1 MKGPNVACTTLG
13 SLYHYY
19 RMLKDDTMQKK
30 SEKIIFTLYL
40 LGFLGLALTVALMQP
55 LANTPPLY
63 GNPPDEHARYLIP
76 QFICKYGRIPTGLE
90 EEVRI
95 PAYGFSYAL
104 YNVFP
109 YIIQGYVMRF
119 VNLFT
124 ESEVALLYTARLVN
138 VTFGLLMA
146 VVVYFIGK
154 KVFRDAGFRW
164 MFCFA
169 VTYLPEGLFLHT
181 YVNTDS
187 CCMLS
192 TAMMVYALVCVYQDG
207 INVRNSLWMSGG
219 IILCAL
225 SYYNAYGYIV
235 SCILLFVAFFL
246 QKKENGGYSYDWK
259 RMLKYGCLIA
269 GVVLI
274 GISWWF
280 IRSYIVLDG
289 DLLGLKTREKM
300 AIQYAIE
307 SVNPLTMK
315 TYQAMGYSVSE
326 MLKERYTFTGLYHS
340 FVAAFGSM
348 SIFGTIW
355 LYRAYKMFFAAGCL
369 GVVVYLV
376 RYKQRRHITGK
387 EWFFHINMLYCIL
400 MPAILTIYYA
410 YTMDY
415 QNQGRYL
422 LPALVPLMYY
432 TVKGIQKL
440 SEIKI
445 GKLQLPAWLVN
456 AGIAVCF
463 LIIIGSA
470 VDMVYIRALPVYLET
485 GLVLK

>member
-1 MKGPNVACTTLG
+1 
-13 SLYHYY
+13 
-19 RMLKDDTMQKK
+19 MQKK

-40 LGFLGLALTVALMQP
+40 LGFLALALTIALLQP
-55 LANTPPLY
+55 LANTPPLF

-76 QFICKYGRIPTGLE
+76 QFICRYGRIPTGLE

-109 YIIQGYVMRF
+109 YIVQGYIMRF
-119 VNLFT
+119 VSLFT
-124 ESEVALLYTARLVN
+124 ESGIALLYTARLVN

-154 KVFRDAGFRW
+154 RVFQDDRFRW
-164 MFCFA
+164 LFCFA
-169 VTYLPEGLFLHT
+169 VTYLPEGLFMHT

-192 TAMMVYALVCVYQDG
+192 TAMMVYALICVYQDD

-235 SCILLFVAFFL
+235 SCILLFVMFFL
-246 QKKENGGYSYDWK
+246 QKKESGGYSYDWK
-259 RMLKYGCLIA
+259 KMLKYGCFIA
-269 GVVLI
+269 AVVLI

-289 DLLGLKTREKM
+289 DLLGLATREKM

-307 SVNPLTMK
+307 SVNPLTMQ
-315 TYQAMGYSVSE
+315 TYQSMGYTVFE
-326 MLKERYTFTGLYHS
+326 MFQERYTLSGLFHS
-340 FVAAFGSM
+340 FVGAFGSM
-348 SIFGTIW
+348 SIYGSIW
-355 LYRAYKMFFAAGCL
+355 LYRAYKVFFAAGIVGAL
-369 GVVVYLV
+369 LYLI
-376 RYKQRRHITGK
+376 RYKKRRKISGR
-387 EWFFHINMLYCIL
+387 EWFFHINMLYCIF
-400 MPAILTIYYA
+400 MPAFLTIYYA
-410 YTMDY
+410 YTTDY

-422 LPALVPLMYY
+422 LPALLPLMYY
-432 TVKGIQKL
+432 MIKGIQKL
-440 SEIKI
+440 SEISFR
-445 GKLQLPAWLVN
+445 GRTFPGWLVN
-456 AGIAVCF
+456 AGIAACF
-463 LIIIGSA
+463 LIIIGGTI
-470 VDMVYIRALPVYLET
+470 DMVYVRALPVYLET
-485 GLVLK
+485 GLVLE

>member
-1 MKGPNVACTTLG
+1 
-13 SLYHYY
+13 
-19 RMLKDDTMQKK
+19 MQKK

-40 LGFLGLALTVALMQP
+40 LGFLGLALTIALLQP

-109 YIIQGYVMRF
+109 YIVQGYVMRF

-124 ESEVALLYTARLVN
+124 ESEAALLYTARLVN

-146 VVVYFIGK
+146 VVVYLIGK
-154 KVFRDAGFRW
+154 KVFQDARFRW

-169 VTYLPEGLFLHT
+169 VTYLPEGLFMHT

-192 TAMMVYALVCVYQDG
+192 TSMMVYALVCVYRDG
-207 INVRNSLWMSGG
+207 INIRNSLWMSGG

-235 SCILLFVAFFL
+235 SCILLFLVFFL
-246 QKKENGGYSYDWK
+246 QKKESGGYSYDWK
-259 RMLKYGCLIA
+259 RMLQYGCLIA
-269 GVVLI
+269 GVVLVGI
-274 GISWWF
+274 GWWF

-315 TYQAMGYSVSE
+315 TYQAMRYSVFE

-355 LYRAYKMFFAAGCL
+355 LYRAYKLFFSAGSL
-369 GVVVYLV
+369 GGLLYLI
-376 RYKQRRHITGK
+376 RYKQRRHIAGK

-400 MPAILTIYYA
+400 MPAFLTIYYA

-432 TVKGIQKL
+432 VVKGIQKL

-445 GKLQLPAWLVN
+445 GNFRFPAWLINV
-456 AGIAVCF
+456 GVVICF
-463 LIIIGSA
+463 LIIVGGAI
-470 VDMVYIRALPVYLET
+470 DMVFVRALPVYLET
-485 GLVLK
+485 GLVLE

>member
-1 MKGPNVACTTLG
+1 
-13 SLYHYY
+13 
-19 RMLKDDTMQKK
+19 MLKK
-30 SEKIIFTLYL
+30 SEKIILIWYL
-40 LGFLGLALTVALMQP
+40 LGFLALALTLALFQP
-55 LANTPPLY
+55 LVNTPPLY

-95 PAYGFSYAL
+95 PAFGFSYAL

-109 YIIQGYVMRF
+109 YIVQGYIMRF
-119 VNLFT
+119 VSLFT
-124 ESEVALLYTARLVN
+124 ESEVTLLYTARLVN
-138 VTFGLLMA
+138 VIFGLLMA
-146 VVVYFIGK
+146 GVVYLIGK
-154 KVFRDAGFRW
+154 RVFRDDRFRW

-169 VTYLPEGLFLHT
+169 VTYLPENLFLHT

-235 SCILLFVAFFL
+235 SCILLFLMFFL
-246 QKKENGGYSYDWK
+246 QKKENGGYFYDWK

-269 GVVLI
+269 GVVLA

-280 IRSYIVLDG
+280 IRSYIVLEG
-289 DLLGLKTREKM
+289 DLLGLATREKM
-300 AIQYAIE
+300 AIQYAID
-307 SVNPLTMK
+307 SVNPLTMQ
-315 TYQAMGYSVSE
+315 TYRSKGYTVVE
-326 MLKERYTFTGLYHS
+326 MMRERHTLSGLFRS

-348 SIFGTIW
+348 SIYGSVW
-355 LYRAYKMFFAAGCL
+355 LYRAWKLYFAVGCAGLLLYFIC
-369 GVVVYLV
+369 G
-376 RYKQRRHITGK
+376 RRHRKITGK
-387 EWFFHINMLYCIL
+387 EWFFHINLLYCIL
-400 MPAILTIYYA
+400 MPFFLTIYYA
-410 YTMDY
+410 YTTDY

-432 TVKGIQKL
+432 MVKGIQKL
-440 SEIKI
+440 SEIKVR
-445 GKLQLPAWLVN
+445 GRTFPRWLVN
-456 AGIAVCF
+456 VGVVFCF
-463 LIIIGSA
+463 LIIIGGT
-470 VDMVYIRALPVYLET
+470 VDMVYVRALPIYLET

>member
-1 MKGPNVACTTLG
+1 
-13 SLYHYY
+13 
-19 RMLKDDTMQKK
+19 MQKK

-192 TAMMVYALVCVYQDG
+192 TAMMVYALACVYQDG

-235 SCILLFVAFFL
+235 SCILLFVVFFL

-326 MLKERYTFTGLYHS
+326 MLKERYTFTGLYYS

>member
-1 MKGPNVACTTLG
+1 
-13 SLYHYY
+13 
-19 RMLKDDTMQKK
+19 MLKK
-30 SEKIIFTLYL
+30 SEKIILIWYL
-40 LGFLGLALTVALMQP
+40 LGFLALALTLALFQP
-55 LANTPPLY
+55 LVNTPPLY

-95 PAYGFSYAL
+95 PAFGFSYAL

-109 YIIQGYVMRF
+109 YIVQGYIMRF
-119 VNLFT
+119 VSLFT
-124 ESEVALLYTARLVN
+124 ESEVTLLYTARLVN
-138 VTFGLLMA
+138 VIFGLLMA
-146 VVVYFIGK
+146 GVVYLIGK
-154 KVFRDAGFRW
+154 RVFRDDRFRW

-169 VTYLPEGLFLHT
+169 VTYLPENLFLHT

-207 INVRNSLWMSGG
+207 INVHNSLWMSGG

-235 SCILLFVAFFL
+235 SCILLFLMFFL
-246 QKKENGGYSYDWK
+246 QKKENGGYFYDWK

-269 GVVLI
+269 GVVLV

-280 IRSYIVLDG
+280 IRSYIVLEG
-289 DLLGLKTREKM
+289 DLLGLATREKM
-300 AIQYAIE
+300 AIQYAID
-307 SVNPLTMK
+307 SVNPLTMQ
-315 TYQAMGYSVSE
+315 TYRSMGYTVVE
-326 MLKERYTFTGLYHS
+326 MMQERHTLSGLFRS

-348 SIFGTIW
+348 SIYGSVW
-355 LYRAYKMFFAAGCL
+355 LYRAWKLYFAVGCAGLLLYFIC
-369 GVVVYLV
+369 G
-376 RYKQRRHITGK
+376 RQHRKITGK

-400 MPAILTIYYA
+400 MPFFLTIYYA
-410 YTMDY
+410 YTTDY

-432 TVKGIQKL
+432 MVKGIQKL
-440 SEIKI
+440 SEIKVR
-445 GKLQLPAWLVN
+445 GRTFPRWLVN
-456 AGIAVCF
+456 VGVIFCF
-463 LIIIGSA
+463 LIIIGGT
-470 VDMVYIRALPVYLET
+470 VDMVYVRALPIYLET